1 MTLEIL
7 RLNESN
13 DKTKDSNMLKNV
25 ISRAD
30 NKLCGNHIQ
39 NIFTN
44 KKDYLCYSILVSGVH
59 HYMHTQTE
67 CLRKNVRYVKI
78 RELGFSQYPTTEYID
93 LIMT

>member
-1 MTLEIL
+1 
-7 RLNESN
+7 
-13 DKTKDSNMLKNV
+13 MLKNV
-25 ISRAD
+25 ISMLITSYAEIIYRIYS
-30 NKLCGNHIQ
+30 LI
-39 NIFTN
+39 

-67 CLRKNVRYVKI
+67 CLRKNVHYVKI